1 MKSSKFL
8 SYKLLCDVICKCYF
22 IIKTKIKIKNIKN
35 YNHLESVKLKNEE
48 IKNYMLTY
56 QHRNDGQH
64 RSIDDSFENKMVDL
78 IRHLRLVD
86 KKIQTQLGRLSA
98 IHKIDLMIMTSSD
111 LKAILKFLLEQ
122 VIRQLEVDASEI
134 FLLDFNELGL
144 LSFVKAGR
152 HSVPVSERKI
162 LLEQAEQIVNTRCAI
177 KSYNFNEKES
187 ISADTQTDIKGRS
200 YQAYVG
206 LPLITQGEL
215 KGVLAIMNNIP
226 LKPNAAWLNFLDTLA
241 NQATIAIKNA
251 QLMQSIALHTEK
263 LAAEVNERKRMERSL
278 KLINN
283 KYSAFFE
290 QSKDV
295 IFIFSPDGRI
305 IDLNPA
311 GLALFGYNK
320 AEIMELNAVD
330 FYVNPED
337 PIHFQNKIQQKGS
350 IKDFEVKVHKKDG
363 REMDALITA
372 TLNKAEDGSILSYQG
387 ILRDITQ
394 QKRTEKLLA
403 EYSRTLERQVEQR
416 TAQLQARVQE
426 LNTLNRITQT
436 VASVSDLHI
445 ALEIVSQEITT
456 LFNASYV
463 SISLLNRLGTEL
475 TIAAEYPSKQNDT
488 NMTGIIVSL
497 DDELD
502 LISLINRGQ
511 SIIINEPQS
520 DPLLSQMA
528 HFPLGPWRMEAMMVI
543 PLLARGKTIGVIEI
557 GIESKDRR
565 FKLSELSLAE
575 TIAGQI
581 ASAVENA
588 RLFSEEQH
596 QRQMAESLREVATVI
611 TNSLDRDTV
620 LAKIMEQLGHV
631 IQYDEALLLLVD
643 GEELVVSSTV
653 NLPNVSSG
661 HCFSLSGLGPAI
673 EVFKNKQP
681 LIIPDIHLNPTWQAC
696 VPSENVRSWMGAPL
710 LTEGQAIGVLIVDH
724 FKTEA
729 YNDDDAQ
736 VLQLFAHQAAIA
748 IKNSELFE
756 SEQKANQSLAETLQ
770 QLKTSQNQ
778 LIIQEKMAWL
788 GMLTSGIAHEIRNPL
803 NFVNNFAALSVELMQ
818 ELHEVLESQQAKL
831 DPATQQEIQ
840 SLLKNLRTNASC
852 IHEEGQRAERIVR
865 SMLLHSRG
873 TAGQPQ
879 ETDLNTLLAEAVHLA
894 YHSLRAKN
902 INFNISIKMD
912 YDSTLKF
919 VSVVPQD
926 LSRAFLNLIN
936 NACYATHQKKIKL
949 GADYSPLLKVTTK
962 NLADE
967 RVEIR
972 IYDNGMG
979 IPPDVRSQ
987 IFNPFFTT
995 KPPGEGTGLGLSISY
1010 DVIVQGHQGS
1020 IQLNTQVG
1028 HYTEFVITLP
1038 K

>member
-1 MKSSKFL
+1 
-8 SYKLLCDVICKCYF
+8 
-22 IIKTKIKIKNIKN
+22 
-35 YNHLESVKLKNEE
+35 
-48 IKNYMLTY
+48 MLTY
-56 QHRNDGQH
+56 QHRNDDQH

-98 IHKIDLMIMTSSD
+98 LHKIDLMMTTSSD
-111 LKAILKFLLEQ
+111 LKAILTFLLSQ
-122 VIRQLEVDASEI
+122 VIRQLEVDGSEI

-144 LSFVKAGR
+144 LSFVKAGK
-152 HSVPVSERKI
+152 HTVPVSERKI
-162 LLEQAEQIVNTRCAI
+162 LLERAEQIADTGCSI
-177 KSYNFNEKES
+177 KILNLNEQES
-187 ISADTQTDIKGRS
+187 IQSKTQAETKGRS

-215 KGVLAIMNNIP
+215 KGVLAIMNGLA

-241 NQATIAIKNA
+241 SQATIAIKNA

-278 KLINN
+278 KSINN
-283 KYSAFFE
+283 QYNSFFE

-295 IFIFSPDGRI
+295 IFIFAPDGQI

-337 PIHFQNKIQQKGS
+337 SIHFKNKIEQKGS

-363 REMDALITA
+363 REVDALITA
-372 TLNKAEDGSILSYQG
+372 TLNKGEDGTTLNYQG

-394 QKRTEKLLA
+394 QKRTEQLLA
-403 EYSRTLERQVEQR
+403 EYNRTLERQVKQR

-445 ALEIVSQEITT
+445 ALEIVAQEITT
-456 LFNASYV
+456 LFQASYV
-463 SISLLNRLGTEL
+463 SISLLNTTGTEL
-475 TIAAEYPSKQNDT
+475 TIAAEYRSKQNDT
-488 NMTGIIVSL
+488 RHTGIILSL

-502 LISLINRGQ
+502 LISLINSGQ
-511 SIIINEPQS
+511 SVIINEPQT
-520 DPLLSQMA
+520 DPLLTQIA
-528 HFPLGPWRMEAMMVI
+528 HFPLGEWKITGMMVI
-543 PLLARGKTIGVIEI
+543 PLLARGKTIGIIEV
-557 GIESKDRR
+557 GIESKDRT
-565 FKLSELSLAE
+565 FNLSELSLAE

-588 RLFSEEQH
+588 RLFSEEQQ
-596 QRQMAESLREVATVI
+596 QRQMAESLREVAMVI

-631 IQYDEALLLLVD
+631 IEYDQALLLLVD
-643 GEELVVSSTV
+643 GQELVVSSTV
-653 NLPNVSSG
+653 NLPNVSFG
-661 HCFSLSGLGPAI
+661 HSFSLSGPGPAI

-681 LIIPDIHLNPTWQAC
+681 LIIPDIRLNPSWESS

-710 LTEGQAIGVLIVDH
+710 LTEGQAIGVLIVHH
-724 FKTEA
+724 FQTKS
-729 YNDDDAQ
+729 YNEYDAQ

-803 NFVNNFAALSVELMQ
+803 NFVNNFAALSVEFVQ
-818 ELHEVLESQQAKL
+818 ELHDIFESQQAKL
-831 DPATQQEIQ
+831 DEDARQEMQ
-840 SLLKNLRTNASC
+840 SILKNLRTNATC

-873 TAGQPQ
+873 SAGEPQ
-879 ETDLNTLLAEAVHLA
+879 ETDLNDLLAEAVHLA

-912 YDSTLKF
+912 YDPTLKS

-926 LSRAFLNLIN
+926 LSRVFLNLIN
-936 NACYATHQKKIKL
+936 NACYAAHQKKVKL
-949 GADYSPLLKVTTK
+949 GADYSPLLKVSTK
-962 NLADE
+962 KLADE

-979 IPPDVRSQ
+979 IPADVQPQ

-995 KPPGEGTGLGLSISY
+995 KPAGEGTGLGLSISY
-1010 DVIVQGHQGS
+1010 NVIVQGHQGS
-1020 IQLNTQVG
+1020 IELNTEEG
-1028 HYTEFVITLP
+1028 HYTEFIITLP